1 MTEQKSNPDND
12 RDLNELTRT
21 SSKPKRM
28 SWLLY
33 FGIAFLIA
41 IWTALGAL
49 FFLAIVWVL
58 RRNPGSDTSYTL
70 AINDKKTAQR
80 VYTWLF
86 FSSFIT
92 VPIFIGAAAN
102 AAYNSTINERVLA
115 ALIPL
120 IMHAP
125 LLLGLTS
132 KSGFVYRHTQQ
143 GILFIAVRAGMA
155 SLAAINVEDNIEYA
169 LLLFVFG
176 NGALWLLSSIVGW
189 SQTSN
194 GKCWFMER
202 KGEKILLPESIKP
215 EKPNTSINDEELD
228 ELLKSLDATGM
239 TTARQKAMHA
249 FQTGTPELKKR
260 AIAVLAKLGEVEKF

>member
-1 MTEQKSNPDND
+1 MTEQNSNQDND
-12 RDLNELTRT
+12 QNLNELPVKST
-21 SSKPKRM
+21 KPKRM

-49 FFLAIVWVL
+49 FFLAVVWVL
-58 RRNPGSDTSYTL
+58 RRNPGSDVSFTL
-70 AINDKKTAQR
+70 GKNDKKTAQR

-92 VPIFIGAAAN
+92 VPIFISVVVN
-102 AAYNSTINERVLA
+102 ASYNATINERVLA

-132 KSGFVYRHTQQ
+132 KSAFVYRHTQQ
-143 GILFIAVRAGMA
+143 GILLIALRAGMA
-155 SLAAINVEDNIEYA
+155 SLAAINVEDNLGYA
-169 LLLFVFG
+169 LLLFLLG
-176 NGALWLLSSIVGW
+176 NGALWLIGSIVGW

-202 KGEKILLPESIKP
+202 KGEKLLLPESIKL
-215 EKPNTSINDEELD
+215 EKPNSSIDDKEID
-228 ELLKSLDATGM
+228 DMLKSLDATGM

-249 FQTGTPELKKR
+249 FRTGTPELKKR

>member
-1 MTEQKSNPDND
+1 MTNQYSEPDND
-12 RDLNELTRT
+12 QDPNETPIKST
-21 SSKPKRM
+21 KPKRM

-33 FGIAFLIA
+33 FVIAFFIG

-49 FFLAIVWVL
+49 FFLAVVWIL
-58 RRNPGSDTSYTL
+58 RRNPDSAMSFTL
-70 AINDKKTAQR
+70 GKNDKKTAQR

-86 FSSFIT
+86 FSSIIT

-102 AAYNSTINERVLA
+102 ASYNATINERVLA
-115 ALIPL
+115 ALLPL

-132 KSGFVYRHTQQ
+132 KSAFVYRHTQQ
-143 GILFIAVRAGMA
+143 GILLIALRAGMA
-155 SLAAINVEDNIEYA
+155 SLAAINVEDNLGYA

-176 NGALWLLSSIVGW
+176 NGALWLIGSIVGW

-202 KGEKILLPESIKP
+202 KGEKLLLPEATQPAKP
-215 EKPNTSINDEELD
+215 DDSKIDKELD
-228 ELLKSLDATGM
+228 HMLKSLDAKSMDTV
-239 TTARQKAMHA
+239 RQKAMHA
-249 FQTGTPELKKR
+249 FRIGTPELKKR
-260 AIAVLAKLGEVEKF
+260 AIAVLSQLGEVEKF